1 MIACICTARPPAPFD
16 HLVISNPKC
25 IAHHP
30 DVRLIAAG
38 WERNGAVWIHP
49 TKGGLWT
56 REQAM
61 ETL

>member
-1 MIACICTARPPAPFD
+1 MSPCICTTQAPAPFD
-16 HLVISNPKC
+16 HLVEVHRQC

-30 DVRLIAAG
+30 DVILVAAG
-38 WERNGAVWIHP
+38 WERNGSVWTHP
-49 TKGGLWT
+49 ERRGLWT